1 MSGQEQANKFADFMN
16 VIGRAEQEAFVEKL
30 CRGTHRTLQQ
40 SAFSTFLLCI
50 EKWAEMYEEGC
61 YDLRNEATCRM
72 SAEMWTALQ
81 LFDRDTHVPFI

>member
-1 MSGQEQANKFADFMN
+1 MSGQGQANKFADFMN

-50 EKWAEMYEEGC
+50 KEWAEMYEEGC

-81 LFDRDTHVPFI
+81 LFDRDTYVPFI